1 LLLVLVEVA
10 VGITQTV
17 VLAVLLLSLMV
28 VPVKLFFKP
37 SVEVA
42 VVPPVLAQMTVGEAV
57 VVVEQVESG
66 L

>member
-1 LLLVLVEVA
+1 MQVP
-10 VGITQTV
+10 TQIK
-17 VLAVLLLSLMV
+17 SYC
-28 VPVKLFFKP
+28 KP

-42 VVPPVLAQMTVGEAV
+42 VVPPVLAQMTVGEAA